1 MLPDF
6 IKVIPVEDHVDR
18 KDELLWLIDEMV
30 KLNKIELNEKGYLYD
45 FNIPQAK
52 RTYQKLLEETITPY
66 VQQYAQTFGNR
77 LSKINLPWFQ
87 QYFQGSDFGW
97 HTHNGHFAVVY
108 YVELPDPN
116 EATEFLHYGKA
127 PAKEGDLL
135 LFPTFLVHRSPEIE
149 SNKRKTIIACNVDF
163 MVDREYIGTHIR
175 NRH

>member
-1 MLPDF
+1 MSMPDF
-6 IKVIPVEDHVDR
+6 VQVIPVDDHSER

-45 FNIPQAK
+45 FNIPDAP
-52 RTYQKLLEETITPY
+52 RTYKKLLEETIQPY
-66 VQQYAQTFGNR
+66 LQRYAETLGCSLDRINR
-77 LSKINLPWFQ
+77 PWFQ

-127 PAKEGDLL
+127 PATEGSLL
-135 LFPTFLVHRSPEIE
+135 FFPTFLVHRSPEIE
-149 SNKRKTIIACNVDF
+149 SNKRKTIIACNVEF
-163 MVDREYIGTHIR
+163 RVDRDYIGKHIR
-175 NRH
+175 NR